1 MVQGLTPESIRARRA
16 LAESELVKLREKI
29 AQNEQIISDS
39 IAAERFLAAV
49 SVGNGD
55 APNLPPPADIK
66 QSESLKAIE
75 LKSEGKQPY
84 FFGGGDDSPVNP
96 FRKNTVKSRIWAILM
111 HSDNPWLSANE
122 IQAKLEEVMNT
133 TVPMTSIS
141 PLLSGMKDEYIV
153 RDNLKVAL
161 KSRVESKNPAA
172 ETAGS

>member
-1 MVQGLTPESIRARRA
+1 MIQALTPESIRARRA
-16 LAESELVKLREKI
+16 QAESELVKLREKI
-29 AQNEQIISDS
+29 VQNEQIIADS

-49 SVGNGD
+49 SAGNGE
-55 APNLPPPADIK
+55 IT
-66 QSESLKAIE
+66 ESPSPSGIRQIESPKAVE
-75 LKSEGKQPY
+75 LNNEGKQPH

-122 IQAKLEEVMNT
+122 IQAKLEEVMNRP
-133 TVPMTSIS
+133 VRMTSIS